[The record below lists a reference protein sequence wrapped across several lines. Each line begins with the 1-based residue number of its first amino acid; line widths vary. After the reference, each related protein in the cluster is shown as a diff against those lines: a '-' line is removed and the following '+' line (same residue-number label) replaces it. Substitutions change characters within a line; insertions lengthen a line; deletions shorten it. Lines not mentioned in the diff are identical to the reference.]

1 MIQPSFH
8 LPQTPSLRR
17 LAPSTLP
24 PTFSSLPPYLMCNPL
39 PASPTGIL
47 CLASGCY
54 VRCLNPTSHVS
65 LLGAAIAT
73 QAVGT
78 AMANPRDTAR
88 EHDVTYRQGQGHTA
102 GERVMPDQVIG
113 TELAN
118 KGRTP
123 SRIGG
128 NEQCT
133 WGVGEGENPISRI
146 ELCAKPLRQCRSS
159 GNRIKLSMCYLIAP
173 LQLPQSPRD

>member
-1 MIQPSFH
+1 MPVHSQQPF
-8 LPQTPSLRR
+8 PSL
-17 LAPSTLP
+17 S
-24 PTFSSLPPYLMCNPL
+24 PYLMCNPL

-88 EHDVTYRQGQGHTA
+88 EHDVTYRQGQGRTA
-102 GERVMPDQVIG
+102 GERVMPDQVSG
-113 TELAN
+113 TEPAN

-123 SRIGG
+123 SRIGE
-128 NEQCT
+128 NKQCT
-133 WGVGEGENPISRI
+133 WGVGEGENPVSRTGLAPSRAAMSI
-146 ELCAKPLRQCRSS
+146 LRRSS
-159 GNRIKLSMCYLIAP
+159 KASHVLSHRSSATTSASTGL
-173 LQLPQSPRD
+173 L